1 MKAPRFIKFQV
12 FLGIL
17 LFTAV
22 VTNAA
27 TAVLPAEPDP
37 SPSLETHLK
46 TKFSRMTAAR
56 EARSMRNFS
65 FFKNV
70 SSGLIACVIA
80 ATSVV
85 GADIKEMN
93 PPVDADES
101 SLFALVGG
109 RLIDGWGGAPIEK
122 ATVVVKGTRIV
133 AAGSAEAVSIPAG
146 ARVIDATGMSVL
158 PGLFDSHFHSR
169 FTIKTPVEYELK
181 RGITSFRDPGHPFKY
196 YSTVMESKETLPR
209 VFLCGGHLDGPP
221 PVWAD
226 QAILVKDAAHARRA
240 VNAHV
245 DRGASV
251 IKVYFRLPL
260 EHVKAACEAARERGV
275 LVTGHLELVD
285 ADAAIRVGVHGIE
298 HVTSFGT
305 SLAEAKDVE
314 RFKME
319 IRADSNARRKMRYWL
334 WSRIDLDTSAKV
346 KPLLDLIVK
355 KKVFVSPTLA
365 VFERQA
371 GKKNG
376 TEEEAR
382 AFANMVRFVGMCH
395 EAGAKVVVGSH
406 TSAPF
411 AERGRAY
418 QREMELLVEAG
429 MTPLEVITGGTRHN
443 AEFFGVEDRLGT
455 IEAGKTADLV
465 LIKGAPSRDIG
476 AMRNVARVMLNG
488 SWIDKAR

>member
-1 MKAPRFIKFQV
+1 MKAPRLIKFQV

-22 VTNAA
+22 VANAA

-37 SPSLETHLK
+37 GLSLETHLK

-56 EARSMRNFS
+56 EARSMRHCS

-80 ATSVV
+80 VTSVV

-101 SLFALVGG
+101 SLIALVGG

-133 AAGSAEAVSIPAG
+133 AAGSVEAVSIPAG
-146 ARVIDATGMSVL
+146 ARVVDATGMSVL

-226 QAILVKDAAHARRA
+226 
-240 VNAHV
+240 
-245 DRGASV
+245 
-251 IKVYFRLPL
+251 
-260 EHVKAACEAARERGV
+260 
-275 LVTGHLELVD
+275 
-285 ADAAIRVGVHGIE
+285 
-298 HVTSFGT
+298 
-305 SLAEAKDVE
+305 
-314 RFKME
+314 
-319 IRADSNARRKMRYWL
+319 
-334 WSRIDLDTSAKV
+334 
-346 KPLLDLIVK
+346 
-355 KKVFVSPTLA
+355 
-365 VFERQA
+365 
-371 GKKNG
+371 
-376 TEEEAR
+376 
-382 AFANMVRFVGMCH
+382 
-395 EAGAKVVVGSH
+395 
-406 TSAPF
+406 
-411 AERGRAY
+411 
-418 QREMELLVEAG
+418 
-429 MTPLEVITGGTRHN
+429 
-443 AEFFGVEDRLGT
+443 
-455 IEAGKTADLV
+455 LV
-465 LIKGAPSRDIG
+465 LIKGDPSRDIG
-476 AMRNVARVMLNG
+476 AMRNVERVMLNG